1 MHPFKWDHR
10 INKYYLV
17 NCAGFMLENFVW
29 KPCKW
34 NKKNVLFTFGSYV
47 RIMLESSIRL
57 TLDSYVINHVN
68 EIKNYVVI
76 PFGS

>member
-1 MHPFKWDHR
+1 MIVWELTFSLKTAIANYEMHPFKWDHR

-34 NKKNVLFTFGSYV
+34 NKNVLFTFGSYV
-47 RIMLESSIRL
+47 RIMLESSI
-57 TLDSYVINHVN
+57 TINAR
-68 EIKNYVVI
+68 
-76 PFGS
+76 

>member
-34 NKKNVLFTFGSYV
+34 NKNVLFTFGSYV

-57 TLDSYVINHVN
+57 TLDSYVINM
-68 EIKNYVVI
+68 
-76 PFGS
+76 